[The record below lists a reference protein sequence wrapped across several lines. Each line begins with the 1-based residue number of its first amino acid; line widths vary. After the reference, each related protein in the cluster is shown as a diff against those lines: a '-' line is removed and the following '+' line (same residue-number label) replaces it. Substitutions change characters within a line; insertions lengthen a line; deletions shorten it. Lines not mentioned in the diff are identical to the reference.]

1 MTTKFYNLNLNYQ
14 FTVINSL
21 TNNDIVGIR
30 AKHFSTTSLVAV
42 PDNDKDKLINDAIKE
57 AVDYHYGNNVPK
69 FKEPLLNEL
78 DQFSPCNSSNEA
90 INKYG
95 VFLSKHSTQAS
106 NRAHEECDKCID
118 TVTKQIKD
126 EYPSVSDQ
134 DIKNKVSEVSEFK
147 FYSEALRDFVLPGQE
162 AWNDKILDQG
172 EQAVNKA
179 KENEIKANS
188 AEGTDDVSYTSSEFM
203 NQSVVE
209 NSKPSENNKRKYS
222 SDEEVAESSSKPPK
236 IFKQDSSDVTGDTEP
251 FDIGGGDD

>member
-1 MTTKFYNLNLNYQ
+1 MTTKFYNLNLKYQ

-21 TNNDIVGIR
+21 TNNDIIGIR

-42 PDNDKDKLINDAIKE
+42 SDNDKDKLINDTIKE
-57 AVDYHYGNNVPK
+57 AVDYHYENNVPK

-78 DQFSPCNSSNEA
+78 DKFSCNSSNEA

-95 VFLSKHSTQAS
+95 VFISKHSTQAS

-134 DIKNKVSEVSEFK
+134 DIKNKVKEVSEFK
-147 FYSEALRDFVLPGQE
+147 FYSEACDDFVLPGQE
-162 AWNDKILDQG
+162 AWNKKVLDKG

-179 KENEIKANS
+179 EENEIRANS
-188 AEGTDDVSYTSSEFM
+188 AEGTDDVSYSSADFM
-203 NQSVVE
+203 SQSIVE
-209 NSKPSENNKRKYS
+209 SSKPSENNKRKYS
-222 SDEEVAESSSKPPK
+222 SDEEVAESSSQSPK
-236 IFKQDSSDVTGDTEP
+236 RFKQDSSDVSGDTEP